1 MRTLILGGQVLTPDE
16 TLDGYAVLIED
27 DHVATLTNESV
38 PAAERTI
45 DATGLRVVPGLIDL
59 HVHGAVGSDVMD
71 ATPQAL
77 TAMEH
82 FFVRH
87 GVTAYLP
94 TTMTASPP
102 ALLAALSN
110 VATAPASGG
119 AQRLGVHLEGPY
131 VAAGQG
137 GAQPISW
144 VRHPDPLEYAT
155 WLESAAVRVITLAPE
170 LPGALELIE
179 GASRQGVHT
188 SAGHTEATYEQ
199 IRQAVDR
206 GLRQAT
212 HTFNAMSALHHR
224 QPGPVGAVLID
235 DRVYAELIADG
246 VHLHPAVVNLVVRAK
261 GIDRVMLV
269 TDAMRATGLSDGAYD
284 LGGQTIDVRAGVAR
298 TSTGALA
305 GSTLTLNAAVR
316 NVQRFAQ
323 LTPNQALAMATRVP
337 AEALGLAG
345 SKGVLRPGADAD
357 LLLVDAD
364 WNVHAALVGGVESFD
379 HRRTG
384 QAHAQATETDLRG

>member
-1 MRTLILGGQVLTPDE
+1 MHTLILGGQVLTPDE
-16 TLDGYAVLIED
+16 TLDGYAVLIEEQAI
-27 DHVATLTNESV
+27 VGLMSERM
-38 PAAERTI
+38 PAAELTI

-71 ATPQAL
+71 ATPEAL
-77 TAMEH
+77 AAMEQ
-82 FFVRH
+82 FFLH
-87 GVTAYLP
+87 QGVTAYLP

-102 ALLAALSN
+102 ALLAALRN
-110 VATAPASGG
+110 VANAPAGGG

-131 VAAGQG
+131 VAAGQR
-137 GAQPISW
+137 GAQPMSW
-144 VRHPDPLEYAT
+144 LRKPDPLEYAA
-155 WLESAAVRVITLAPE
+155 WLESAAVRLITLAPE

-179 GASRQGVHT
+179 RATRQGVHT

-199 IRQAVDR
+199 IRAAVER
-206 GLRQAT
+206 GLRHAT

-224 QPGPVGAVLID
+224 QPGAVGAVLTD

-246 VHLHPAVVNLVVRAK
+246 VHVHPAVVNLVVRAK
-261 GIDRVMLV
+261 GIDRVTLV

-284 LGGQTIDVRAGVAR
+284 LGGQTIEVRHGVAR
-298 TSTGALA
+298 TAAGALA

-316 NVQRFAQ
+316 NVQRAGQ

-345 SKGVLRPGADAD
+345 RKGVLRPGADAD
-357 LLLVDAD
+357 LVLVDAE
-364 WNVHAALVGGVESFD
+364 WKVHAAIVRGVVAFD
-379 HRRTG
+379 NRQTG
-384 QAHAQATETDLRG
+384 